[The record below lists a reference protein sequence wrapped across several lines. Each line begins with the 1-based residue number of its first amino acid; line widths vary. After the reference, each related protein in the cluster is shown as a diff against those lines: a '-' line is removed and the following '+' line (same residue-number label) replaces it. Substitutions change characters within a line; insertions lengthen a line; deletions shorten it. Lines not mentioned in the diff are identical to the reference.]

1 MEAEQNGSKS
11 WREAK
16 SKGIHR
22 NTVGIGSGILF
33 CTLKDSIGIA
43 LCSMRS
49 PCGGSLVNVGLVDW
63 QALEKAQTQP
73 SSQRHHEDSDILLLL
88 SPRARATLHLVRKGA
103 PKELSSWS
111 LSPTKRIFDCAC
123 VLVVLPLL
131 IPILLAIAF
140 AVRAT
145 SAGPV
150 FFLQKR
156 LGRRGC
162 SFTILKFRTMVH
174 DPDAAYHAVTTA
186 ENQPFT
192 SIGPFLRRW
201 KLDELPQI
209 FNVLLGHMS
218 LVGPRPKMPEHVI
231 GDLACRPGIT
241 GAATMAFASE
251 ETVLDRVPQ
260 HHLESYYRTVVL
272 PAKHHLDAEYMARAT
287 FFSDLKLIVN
297 SILRR
302 WDGGVA
308 DSLIEHEKLEHEKLE
323 REKRESEAKAREAK
337 ASLIEPVPVCAVV
350 TEPVSVRTGTR

>member
-1 MEAEQNGSKS
+1 
-11 WREAK
+11 
-16 SKGIHR
+16 
-22 NTVGIGSGILF
+22 
-33 CTLKDSIGIA
+33 
-43 LCSMRS
+43 
-49 PCGGSLVNVGLVDW
+49 VNVGLVDR

-73 SSQRHHEDSDILLLL
+73 SSQRHHEDSDILALL

-103 PKELSSWS
+103 SRELSFWS
-111 LSPTKRIFDCAC
+111 QSPAKRIFDCGC
-123 VLVVLPLL
+123 VVVALPLL
-131 IPILLAIAF
+131 TPVLLAVAL

-145 SAGPV
+145 SVGPV

-156 LGRRGC
+156 VGRRGR
-162 SFTILKFRTMVH
+162 SFTILKFRTMIH

-201 KLDELPQI
+201 KLDELPQV

-231 GDLACRPGIT
+231 GDLACRPGVT

-260 HHLESYYRTVVL
+260 HHLETYYRTVVL
-272 PAKHHLDAEYMARAT
+272 PAKHHLDEEYMARAT
-287 FFSDLKLIVN
+287 FQSDLKLIVN

-308 DSLIEHEKLEHEKLE
+308 DSLVEHEKLE
-323 REKRESEAKAREAK
+323 REKREAEAKAREVKAREAK
-337 ASLIEPVPVCAVV
+337 ASLSESVPVCSVV
-350 TEPVSVRTGTR
+350 TEPVPVRTGTR